1 MIRTASIP
9 SDRTARQRPGAAF
22 LIVLVALALVG
33 IAMSTAAWR
42 MTASRRFLD
51 RRHQELQAQWLARAA
66 IEMAA
71 ARLLSDP
78 GQYTGE
84 TVELVANSTVRI
96 RVAPTATA
104 PDRYRVISDALYP
117 KDAHDPVRYS
127 VECEVKRIP
136 HAGKIELV
144 VQRIPSE

>member
-33 IAMSTAAWR
+33 IAMTTAAWR

-51 RRHQELQAQWLARAA
+51 RRHQELQAQWLARAG

-71 ARLLSDP
+71 ARLLSNP
-78 GQYTGE
+78 AQYSGE
-84 TVELVANSTVRI
+84 TPELVPNSIVRI
-96 RVAPTATA
+96 PLIPTT
-104 PDRYRVISDALYP
+104 P
-117 KDAHDPVRYS
+117 
-127 VECEVKRIP
+127 P
-136 HAGKIELV
+136 HPPPITTPTLS
-144 VQRIPSE
+144 P